1 MQKILLLV
9 SIPLPHFFIS
19 NCWQH
24 QFHHCHNKAFTA
36 ITTTNIILSLCQCLC
51 CCWCCCSCCCC
62 CVLRSRPHFQV
73 LLVIWSNI
81 LFYKMPQDENK
92 NKTNRGDTQKN
103 PKRPKNNGNFIT
115 INNDVLDRFCHFS
128 LIDSLKWS
136 IFFDLIYWDNC
147 IIKMLKCI
155 AIDIWIPS
163 IDERTCTQF
172 FLSSDFIDSFSIRRT
187 FALCSVS
194 RQHFHRWILVF
205 RKQLKLPIIRVFIFF
220 FCFQWN

>member
-1 MQKILLLV
+1 
-9 SIPLPHFFIS
+9 
-19 NCWQH
+19 
-24 QFHHCHNKAFTA
+24 
-36 ITTTNIILSLCQCLC
+36 
-51 CCWCCCSCCCC
+51 
-62 CVLRSRPHFQV
+62 
-73 LLVIWSNI
+73 
-81 LFYKMPQDENK
+81 MPQDENK

-115 INNDVLDRFCHFS
+115 INNDVLDRFCHFP

-205 RKQLKLPIIRVFIFF
+205 VSIENSLSFQLSECLFF
-220 FCFQWN
+220 FFVFNETKKWLRKLAHESIWLRTQPFKCVQRTVLAAIKKILYAFFSLFAVCQRVVEPQKRSQSKTILRTYFFVIV